1 MNNVTST
8 FHNDLSYKPHIH
20 LGCLVERG
28 YILLQI
34 KPEFILGD
42 INLK

>member
-1 MNNVTST
+1 M
-8 FHNDLSYKPHIH
+8 SYKPHIH
-20 LGCLVERG
+20 QECFVNGSF
-28 YILLQI
+28 ILFQI